1 MEALNKVE
9 LRGFVGNVRTDNI
22 GDTVITRFSLATN
35 RTYKGENGENIVD
48 TTWHDCV
55 GTGEKYA
62 GIKKNDIVHLVGRI
76 RTVRVVNANGETKQ
90 SHDIVVNDLIK
101 D

>member
-22 GDTVITRFSLATN
+22 GDTMMTRFSLATN
-35 RTYKGENGENIVD
+35 RTYKGENGENIVE
-48 TTWHDCV
+48 TTWHNCV
-55 GTGEKYA
+55 GFGEKYA
-62 GIKKNDIVHLVGRI
+62 GIRKNETVHLVGRI
-76 RTVRVVNANGETKQ
+76 KVSRVIDADGEPRQ
-90 SHDIVVNDLIK
+90 SFEIIVNDLIE